1 MALVNQAEI
10 ARRYGVSRKTVTKW
24 KESNWLVMAG
34 DLVDVAATD
43 KVLKKYRPAG
53 NKTVTQTRAKTPA
66 KTAKGNS
73 AGNAKKAAEGNSDDT
88 PRRPRKKAPPAPG
101 TLEFEAEL
109 DIATNGANLS
119 LNEAKRVKENYLAK
133 LRELEYQEKSGA
145 LVDLAQVEDVLFEEH
160 RSQRDAWQNW
170 PARYGPLIAA
180 ELGVEVDPVM
190 RALNEFIHKQLHQL
204 GEPILDLERG
214 KD

>member
-34 DLVDVAATD
+34 DLVDVEATD

-53 NKTVTQTRAKTPA
+53 TKTVTQSRA
-66 KTAKGNS
+66 KTAKKTATGNS
-73 AGNAKKAAEGNSDDT
+73 AGNTKKAAQGNSEDT
-88 PRRPRKKAPPAPG
+88 PRRTRKKAPPLPG
-101 TLEFEAEL
+101 TPEYEAEF
-109 DIATNGANLS
+109 DIATNGAPHS
-119 LNEAKRVKENYLAK
+119 INEAKRIKENYLAK
-133 LRELEYQEKSGA
+133 LRELEYQEKTGS
-145 LVDLAQVEDVLFEEH
+145 LVDLALVERVLFEEH

-190 RALNEFIHKQLHQL
+190 RVLNEHIHKQLAQL
-204 GEPILDLERG
+204 GEPVLDLEH
-214 KD
+214 DET

>member
-43 KVLKKYRPAG
+43 AVLKKYRPAG
-53 NKTVTQTRAKTPA
+53 NKPVTQSRAKAPKKST
-66 KTAKGNS
+66 TGNS
-73 AGNAKKAAEGNSDDT
+73 AGNKKKPAQGNSDDP
-88 PRRPRKKAPPAPG
+88 PRRTRKKPPPEPG
-101 TLEFEAEL
+101 TPEFEAEL
-109 DIATNGANLS
+109 HITTHGANLS

-133 LRELEYQEKSGA
+133 LRELEFQEKSGA

-190 RALNEFIHKQLHQL
+190 RALNEYIHKQLLQL
-204 GEPILDLERG
+204 GEPVLDLERG
-214 KD
+214 ED